1 MIEEIYLIEGMSC
14 AACSAAVERVTR
26 KLDGVERSD
35 VNLTT
40 NRMIIYYDEAKVTPE
55 QIMAKVNKAG
65 FGISLYEETEMV
77 ENTDNDENY
86 VNHKNGEDIDDLLVN
101 TDEKN
106 ENTGHKNIYEKEEE
120 GLRIHKKN
128 LISAAIFT
136 VFLLYISMGPM
147 LIEWLPVP
155 SIMDMHKYP
164 SNYAITQLILTIPI
178 MWFGRKFFINGFKAL
193 FHLNPNMDS
202 LVAIGSAASFIY
214 SLVMTYMIPIDSH
227 YVHNLY
233 YESAAVVIT
242 LIMFGKYLEG
252 LSKVKT
258 KGAIRKL
265 MELAPDEAFLEN
277 GTRVATK
284 SLKIGDVVLVKPG
297 AKIPLDG
304 VVIKGNSGV
313 DEAMITGESIPVE
326 KGEGD
331 NVIGGS
337 INVNGVLYVR
347 ITKVGKDTM
356 LAKIIKFVED
366 AQGKKAPISKLA
378 DKVAGVFVPVVI
390 CIAIFAAIIW
400 LILGKDLA
408 FVLKIFTS
416 VLVIACP
423 CSLGLATPTAI
434 MVGTGLGASNG
445 ILIRNGE
452 ILELAHKVDTIVL
465 DKTGTIT
472 VGKPSVREVYAEGI
486 AEEEFVKI
494 AAAVESVSEHPLG
507 KAVIEIATA
516 YCEMTCNLKKH
527 IDVEEKKAAGA
538 QGACGTIEFGYD
550 VTDFVNYAG
559 MGVAASVRKNQSEN
573 EKINSADITMETKV
587 LVGNRKLLIKHSV
600 DFSDTFEQKAAAYEN
615 EGQTPLFVAI
625 DGILNGI
632 ISVADVIK
640 ETSKEAVS
648 LMKKEG
654 LRVVMLTGDNKGS
667 ANAIGKEAGCDD
679 IIAEVLPE
687 DKAGVIEKLQ
697 SERCKVMMVGD
708 GINDAPALTQADVGC
723 AIGNGS
729 DIAIE
734 AGDIVLMKS
743 DLLDVPA
750 AIRLSR
756 LTIKNIKEN
765 LFWAFLYNSI
775 GLPIAA
781 GVLYGVNGLLLN
793 PMLGG
798 LAMSLSSVCVVTNAL
813 RLKTKKLRKK

>member
-1 MIEEIYLIEGMSC
+1 MLEEVYLIEGMSC
-14 AACSAAVERVTR
+14 AACSSAVERVTR
-26 KLDGVERSD
+26 KLEGVERSD

-40 NRMIIYYDEAKVTPE
+40 NKMIIYYDESKVDRE
-55 QIMAKVNKAG
+55 LIMAKVKKAG
-65 FGISLYEETEMV
+65 FGISLFELDANNNDSKNVNLEDGNSTNANKTAHKSK
-77 ENTDNDENY
+77 ENVYD
-86 VNHKNGEDIDDLLVN
+86 
-101 TDEKN
+101 
-106 ENTGHKNIYEKEEE
+106 KEEE
-120 GLRIHKKN
+120 ALNNHKIN
-128 LISAAIFT
+128 LISAAVFT
-136 VFLLYISMGPM
+136 VILLYVSMGPM
-147 LIEWLPVP
+147 LIEGLPVP
-155 SIMDMHKYP
+155 SIIDMHKYP
-164 SNYAITQLILTIPI
+164 SNYALTQLILTIPI
-178 MWFGRKFFINGFKAL
+178 LWFGKKFFINGFKAL
-193 FHLNPNMDS
+193 YHLNPNMDS
-202 LVAIGSAASFIY
+202 LVAIGSGASFLY
-214 SLVMTYMIPIDSH
+214 SLVMTYLIPIDNH
-227 YVHNLY
+227 YVHNLF

-252 LSKVKT
+252 MSKVKT

-265 MELAPDEAFLEN
+265 MELSPDEAFLED
-277 GTRVATK
+277 GTKVATD

-304 VVIKGNSGV
+304 VVVKGNSGV
-313 DEAMITGESIPVE
+313 DEAMITGESIPVS
-326 KGEGD
+326 KTEGD

-347 ITKVGKDTM
+347 ITKIGEDTT
-356 LAKIIKFVED
+356 LAKIIRFVED

-390 CIAIFAAIIW
+390 LIAIVAAIVW
-400 LILGKDLA
+400 FVLGKDIA

-434 MVGTGLGASNG
+434 MVGTGVGASNG

-452 ILELAHKVDTIVL
+452 ILEIAHKIDTVVL

-472 VGKPSVREVYAEGI
+472 EGKPSVREIFTDGMS
-486 AEEEFVKI
+486 EEELLKV
-494 AAAVESVSEHPLG
+494 AATVEGVSEHPLA
-507 KAVIEIATA
+507 KAVIEKAMEYGESA
-516 YCEMTCNLKKH
+516 CNIGDKVK
-527 IDVEEKKAAGA
+527 
-538 QGACGTIEFGYD
+538 ACGLTKFGYN
-550 VTDFVNYAG
+550 VVDFSNYSG
-559 MGVAASVRKNQSEN
+559 MGVVAKV
-573 EKINSADITMETKV
+573 EKIGENGSVEDELTSSDFAIKEV
-587 LVGNRKLLIKHSV
+587 SVGNRKLLNTLSIRV
-600 DFSDTFEQKAAAYEN
+600 MDTFDDNARLCEEK
-615 EGQTPLFVAI
+615 GQTPLFVAI
-625 DGILNGI
+625 DGKLEGI
-632 ISVADVIK
+632 ICVADTIK
-640 ETSKEAVS
+640 ETSREAVA
-648 LMKKEG
+648 LMKNAG
-654 LRVVMLTGDNKGS
+654 LHVVMLTGDNKGA
-667 ANAIGKEAGCDD
+667 ANAIGKEAGCDE

-687 DKAGVIEKLQ
+687 DKAGVVSKLQ
-697 SERCKVMMVGD
+697 EEGRKVMMVGD

-756 LTIKNIKEN
+756 LTITNIKEN

-775 GLPIAA
+775 GLPVAA
-781 GVLYGVNGLLLN
+781 GVLYSVNGLLLN

-813 RLKTKKLRKK
+813 RLKTKRIRKK

>member
-1 MIEEIYLIEGMSC
+1 MLEEVYLIEGMSC
-14 AACSAAVERVTR
+14 AACSSAVERVTR
-26 KLDGVERSD
+26 KLEGVERSD

-40 NRMIIYYDEAKVTPE
+40 NKMIIYYDESKVDRE
-55 QIMAKVNKAG
+55 LIMAKVKKAG
-65 FGISLYEETEMV
+65 FGISLFELDANNNDSKNVNLEDRNSTNANKTAHKSK
-77 ENTDNDENY
+77 ENVYD
-86 VNHKNGEDIDDLLVN
+86 
-101 TDEKN
+101 
-106 ENTGHKNIYEKEEE
+106 KEEE
-120 GLRIHKKN
+120 ALKNHKIN
-128 LISAAIFT
+128 LISAAVFT
-136 VFLLYISMGPM
+136 VILLYISMGPM
-147 LIEWLPVP
+147 LIEGLPVP
-155 SIMDMHKYP
+155 SIIDMHKYP
-164 SNYAITQLILTIPI
+164 SNYALTQLILTIPI
-178 MWFGRKFFINGFKAL
+178 LWFGKKFFINGFKAL
-193 FHLNPNMDS
+193 YHLNPNMDS
-202 LVAIGSAASFIY
+202 LVAIGSGASFLY
-214 SLVMTYMIPIDSH
+214 SLVMTYLIPIDNH
-227 YVHNLY
+227 YVHNLF

-252 LSKVKT
+252 MSKVKT

-265 MELAPDEAFLEN
+265 MELSPDEAFLED
-277 GTRVATK
+277 GTKVATE

-304 VVIKGNSGV
+304 VVVKGNSGV
-313 DEAMITGESIPVE
+313 DEAMITGESIPVS
-326 KGEGD
+326 KTEGD

-347 ITKVGKDTM
+347 ITKIGEDTT
-356 LAKIIKFVED
+356 LAKIIRFVED

-390 CIAIFAAIIW
+390 LIAIVAAIVW
-400 LILGKDLA
+400 FVLGKDIA

-434 MVGTGLGASNG
+434 MVGTGVGASNG

-452 ILELAHKVDTIVL
+452 ILEIAHKIDTVVL

-472 VGKPSVREVYAEGI
+472 EGKPSVREIFTDGMS
-486 AEEEFVKI
+486 EEELLKV
-494 AAAVESVSEHPLG
+494 AATVEGVSEHPLA
-507 KAVIEIATA
+507 KAVIEKAMEYGESA
-516 YCEMTCNLKKH
+516 CNIGDKVK
-527 IDVEEKKAAGA
+527 
-538 QGACGTIEFGYD
+538 ACGLTKFGYN
-550 VTDFVNYAG
+550 VVDFSNYSG
-559 MGVAASVRKNQSEN
+559 MGVVAKV
-573 EKINSADITMETKV
+573 EKEVVTEVM
-587 LVGNRKLLIKHSV
+587 VGNRRLLQTLNIDITV
-600 DFSDTFEQKAAAYEN
+600 TFEEKAVLYEAN
-615 EGQTPLFVAI
+615 GQTPLFVAI
-625 DGILNGI
+625 DGKLEGI
-632 ISVADVIK
+632 ISVADTIK
-640 ETSKEAVS
+640 ETSKEAVA
-648 LMKKEG
+648 LMKKAG
-654 LRVVMLTGDNKGS
+654 LRVVMLTGDNKGA
-667 ANAIGKEAGCDD
+667 ANIIGKEAGCDE

-687 DKAGVIEKLQ
+687 DKASVISKLQ
-697 SERCKVMMVGD
+697 EEGRKVMMVGD

-756 LTIKNIKEN
+756 LTITNIKEN

-775 GLPIAA
+775 GLPVAA
-781 GVLYGVNGLLLN
+781 GVLYSVNGLLLN

-813 RLKTKKLRKK
+813 RLKTKRIRKK

>member
-14 AACSAAVERVTR
+14 AACSSAVERVTR
-26 KLDGVERSD
+26 KLEGVERSD

-40 NRMIIYYDEAKVTPE
+40 NRMIIYYDEAKVTRDD
-55 QIMAKVNKAG
+55 IMAKVKKAG
-65 FGISLYEETEMV
+65 FGINPYEEV
-77 ENTDNDENY
+77 
-86 VNHKNGEDIDDLLVN
+86 KPL
-101 TDEKN
+101 EKN
-106 ENTGHKNIYEKEEE
+106 VNKGAESKINDKAAENVYDKEEE
-120 GLRIHKKN
+120 NLRKHKKN
-128 LISAAIFT
+128 LISAAVFT

-147 LIEWLPVP
+147 LIEGLPVP
-155 SIMDMHKYP
+155 AIIDMHKQP
-164 SNYAITQLILTIPI
+164 SNYALTQLLLTIPI
-178 MWFGRKFFINGFKAL
+178 LWFGRRFFTNGFKAL
-193 FHLNPNMDS
+193 FHMNPNMDS
-202 LVAIGSAASFIY
+202 LVAIGSGASFVY

-233 YESAAVVIT
+233 FESAAVVIT

-252 LSKVKT
+252 VSKVKT

-265 MELAPDEAFLEN
+265 MELSPDEAFLED
-277 GTRVATK
+277 GTKVATD
-284 SLKIGDVVLVKPG
+284 SLKVNDVVMVKPG

-326 KGEGD
+326 KNEGD

-337 INVNGVLYVR
+337 ININGVLYV
-347 ITKVGKDTM
+347 KVTRVGEDTT

-378 DKVAGVFVPVVI
+378 DKVAGIFVPAVI
-390 CIAIFAAIIW
+390 LIAIVAAVVWFA
-400 LILGKDLA
+400 LGKDVT

-452 ILELAHKVDTIVL
+452 ILEIAHKVDTVVL

-472 VGKPSVREVYAEGI
+472 EGKPSVRDVFTEGI
-486 AEEEFVKI
+486 SSDELIKI
-494 AAAVESVSEHPLG
+494 AGTVENVSEHPLAR
-507 KAVIEIATA
+507 AVVEKMIEIKSKVCTLGGLEYEVA
-516 YCEMTCNLKKH
+516 
-527 IDVEEKKAAGA
+527 
-538 QGACGTIEFGYD
+538 
-550 VTDFVNYAG
+550 DFANYSG
-559 MGVAASVRKNQSEN
+559 MGIAASVNVASNRSESVEN
-573 EKINSADITMETKV
+573 KV
-587 LVGNRKLLIKHSV
+587 AVGNKKLLDKLNINMTE
-600 DFSDTFEQKAAAYEN
+600 TFEEGGKKYESQ
-615 EGQTPLFVAI
+615 GQTPLYVAI
-625 DGILNGI
+625 DGKLKGI
-632 ISVADVIK
+632 ISVADTVK
-640 ETSKEAVS
+640 ESSKDAVA
-648 LMKKEG
+648 LMKKAG
-654 LRVVMLTGDNKGS
+654 LHVVMLTGDNKGA
-667 ANAIGKEAGCDD
+667 ANAIGSQVGCDE
-679 IIAEVLPE
+679 IISEVLPE
-687 DKAGVIEKLQ
+687 DKAGVISKLQ
-697 SERCKVMMVGD
+697 SQGRKVMMVGD

-756 LTIKNIKEN
+756 LTIANIKEN

-781 GVLYGVNGLLLN
+781 GVLYSVNGLLLN

-813 RLKTKKLRKK
+813 RLKTKKLKK

>member
-1 MIEEIYLIEGMSC
+1 MLEEVYLIEGMSC
-14 AACSAAVERVTR
+14 AACSSAVERVTR
-26 KLDGVERSD
+26 KLEGVERSD

-40 NRMIIYYDEAKVTPE
+40 NKMIIYYDESKVDRE
-55 QIMAKVNKAG
+55 LIMAKVKKAG
-65 FGISLYEETEMV
+65 FGISLFELDANNNDSKNVNLEDGNSTNANKTAHKSK
-77 ENTDNDENY
+77 ENVYD
-86 VNHKNGEDIDDLLVN
+86 
-101 TDEKN
+101 
-106 ENTGHKNIYEKEEE
+106 KEEE
-120 GLRIHKKN
+120 ALKNHKIN
-128 LISAAIFT
+128 LISAAVFT
-136 VFLLYISMGPM
+136 VILLYISMGPM
-147 LIEWLPVP
+147 LIEGLPVP
-155 SIMDMHKYP
+155 SIIDMHKYP
-164 SNYAITQLILTIPI
+164 SNYALTQLILTIPI
-178 MWFGRKFFINGFKAL
+178 LWFGKRFFINGFKAL
-193 FHLNPNMDS
+193 YHLNPNMDS
-202 LVAIGSAASFIY
+202 LVAIGSGASFLY
-214 SLVMTYMIPIDSH
+214 SLVMTYLIPIDNH
-227 YVHNLY
+227 YVHNLF

-252 LSKVKT
+252 MSKVKT

-265 MELAPDEAFLEN
+265 MELSPDEAFLED
-277 GTRVATK
+277 GTKVATE

-304 VVIKGNSGV
+304 VVVKGNSGV
-313 DEAMITGESIPVE
+313 DEAMITGESIPVS
-326 KGEGD
+326 KTEGD

-347 ITKVGKDTM
+347 ITKIGEDTT
-356 LAKIIKFVED
+356 LAKIIRFVED

-390 CIAIFAAIIW
+390 LIAIVAAIVW
-400 LILGKDLA
+400 FVLGKDIA

-434 MVGTGLGASNG
+434 MVGTGVGASNG

-452 ILELAHKVDTIVL
+452 ILEIAHKIDTVVL

-472 VGKPSVREVYAEGI
+472 EGKPSVREIFTDGMS
-486 AEEEFVKI
+486 EEELLKV
-494 AAAVESVSEHPLG
+494 AATVEGVSEHPLA
-507 KAVIEIATA
+507 KAVIEKAMEYGESA
-516 YCEMTCNLKKH
+516 CNIGDKVK
-527 IDVEEKKAAGA
+527 
-538 QGACGTIEFGYD
+538 ACGLTKFGYN
-550 VTDFVNYAG
+550 VVDFSNYSG
-559 MGVAASVRKNQSEN
+559 MGVVAKV
-573 EKINSADITMETKV
+573 EKIGENGSVEDEFTSSDFAIKEV
-587 LVGNRKLLIKHSV
+587 SVGNRKLLNTLSIRV
-600 DFSDTFEQKAAAYEN
+600 MDTFDDNARLCEEK
-615 EGQTPLFVAI
+615 GQTPLFVAI
-625 DGILNGI
+625 DGKLEGI
-632 ISVADVIK
+632 ISVADTIK
-640 ETSKEAVS
+640 ETSREAVA
-648 LMKKEG
+648 LMKNAD
-654 LRVVMLTGDNKGS
+654 LHVVMLTGDNKGA
-667 ANAIGKEAGCDD
+667 ANAIGKEAGCDE

-687 DKAGVIEKLQ
+687 DKAGVVSKLQ
-697 SERCKVMMVGD
+697 EEGRKVMMVGD

-756 LTIKNIKEN
+756 LTITNIKEN

-775 GLPIAA
+775 GLPVAA
-781 GVLYGVNGLLLN
+781 GVLYSVNGLLLN

-813 RLKTKKLRKK
+813 RLKTKRIRKK

>member
-1 MIEEIYLIEGMSC
+1 MREEIYLIEGMSC
-14 AACSAAVERVTR
+14 AACSSAVERVTR
-26 KLDGVERSD
+26 KLEGVERSD

-40 NRMIIYYDEAKVTPE
+40 NKMIIYYDETKVTREDITAKV
-55 QIMAKVNKAG
+55 KKAG
-65 FGISLYEETEMV
+65 FGIDLYEE
-77 ENTDNDENY
+77 DNDSGKVETPE
-86 VNHKNGEDIDDLLVN
+86 KGEGLDK
-101 TDEKN
+101 EK
-106 ENTGHKNIYEKEEE
+106 ERSIYDKEEE
-120 GLRIHKKN
+120 ILKKHKKN

-147 LIEWLPVP
+147 LIENLPIP
-155 SIMDMHKYP
+155 LILDMHKQP
-164 SNYAITQLILTIPI
+164 SNYALTQLLLAIPI
-178 MWFGRKFFINGFKAL
+178 LWCGRRFFINGFKAL
-193 FHLNPNMDS
+193 IHLNPNMDS
-202 LVAIGSAASFIY
+202 LVAIGSGASFVY
-214 SLVMTYMIPIDSH
+214 SLVMTYLIPMNDH

-252 LSKVKT
+252 VSKVKT

-265 MELAPDEAFLEN
+265 MELSPDEAYLEN
-277 GTRVATK
+277 GTKVPTD
-284 SLKIGDVVLVKPG
+284 SLKVDDVVMVKPG
-297 AKIPLDG
+297 TKIPLDG
-304 VVIKGNSGV
+304 VVIRGNSGV

-326 KGEGD
+326 KCEGD

-337 INVNGVLYVR
+337 ININGVLYVKV
-347 ITKVGKDTM
+347 TKVGQDTV

-378 DKVAGVFVPVVI
+378 DKVAGIFVPAVI
-390 CIAIFAAIIW
+390 LIAIVAAVVWFA
-400 LILGKDLA
+400 LGKDVT

-452 ILELAHKVDTIVL
+452 ILESAHKIDTVVL

-472 VGKPSVREVYAEGI
+472 MGKPSVREVFVDGI
-486 AEEEFVKI
+486 LEDELIRI
-494 AAAVESVSEHPLG
+494 AGTVENVSEHPLARAVVDKMIEIKG
-507 KAVIEIATA
+507 KACTLDGCQYEV
-516 YCEMTCNLKKH
+516 L
-527 IDVEEKKAAGA
+527 
-538 QGACGTIEFGYD
+538 
-550 VTDFVNYAG
+550 DFVNYSG
-559 MGVAASVRKNQSEN
+559 MGIVANIKAIN
-573 EKINSADITMETKV
+573 EQTQNVEDKTV
-587 LVGNRKLLIKHSV
+587 VVGNKKLLSKQIINISNI
-600 DFSDTFEQKAAAYEN
+600 FEEKTNIYESQ
-615 EGQTPLFVAI
+615 GQTPLYVAI
-625 DGILNGI
+625 DNEVKGI
-632 ISVADVIK
+632 ISVADTIK
-640 ETSKEAVS
+640 ENSKEAIV
-648 LMKKEG
+648 LMKKAG
-654 LRVVMLTGDNKGS
+654 IRVVMLTGDNKGAAS
-667 ANAIGKEAGCDD
+667 AVGSYVGCDE
-679 IIAEVLPE
+679 IISEVLPE
-687 DKAGVIEKLQ
+687 DKAGVILKLQ
-697 SERCKVMMVGD
+697 SEGRKVMMVGD

-756 LTIKNIKEN
+756 LTITNIKQN

-775 GLPIAA
+775 GLPVAA

-793 PMLGG
+793 PMIGG

-813 RLKTKKLRKK
+813 RLKTKKLKK